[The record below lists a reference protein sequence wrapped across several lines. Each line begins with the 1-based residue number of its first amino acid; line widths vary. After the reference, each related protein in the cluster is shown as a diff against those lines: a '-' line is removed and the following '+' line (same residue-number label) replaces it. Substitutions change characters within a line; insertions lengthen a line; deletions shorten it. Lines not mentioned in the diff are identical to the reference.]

1 MKKKTIAPTPVW
13 PRGVAAP
20 AQRALAGAGI
30 TRLEQLAKWT
40 ESDLRALHGMG
51 PKAIGLLRDALRA
64 RGLDFKP

>member
-1 MKKKTIAPTPVW
+1 MKRKTASTAPVW

-30 TRLEQLAKWT
+30 TQLEQLAKWT
-40 ESDLRALHGMG
+40 ESDLLALHGMG

-64 RGLDFKP
+64 KGLSFKA